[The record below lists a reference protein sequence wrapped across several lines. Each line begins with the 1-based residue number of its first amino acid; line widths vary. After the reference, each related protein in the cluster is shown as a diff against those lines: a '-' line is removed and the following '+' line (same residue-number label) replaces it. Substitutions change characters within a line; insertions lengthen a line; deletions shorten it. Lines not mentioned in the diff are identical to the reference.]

1 MREFLSGTEIEIKK
15 AAAALKDGNLVA
27 FPTETVYGL
36 GADATNHRAVSRIY
50 SVKGRPTNHP
60 LIVHIAS
67 SKSLQTWTTDI
78 PIYASMLANEFWP
91 GPMTLILKRNDL
103 AKDFITGGQEGI
115 GVRVP
120 AHPIALSLLREFE
133 ILGGKGIAA
142 PSANRFGAVSPTTAI
157 AVESELG
164 IFLNQK
170 DLIIDGGQS
179 IIGVESTI
187 IDCTDSIPVIIRP
200 GAVTGEMIENLVGK
214 FSTTNS
220 NGIKAPGLMESHY
233 SPKAKV
239 KLGGFAGPGDGFLAL
254 ANVPTPLGACRLATP
269 EDIESYAKILYIAL
283 RLADQQGLNKIIAM
297 PPEGSGLAEAIR
309 DRLTKASKG

>member
-1 MREFLSGTEIEIKK
+1 MREFLNGAEFEIKK

-36 GADATNHRAVSRIY
+36 GADATNHGAVSRIY

-67 SKSLQTWTTDI
+67 TKSLQNWTTDI
-78 PIYASMLANEFWP
+78 PKYASMLAKEFWP

-170 DLIIDGGQS
+170 DLIIYGGQ
-179 IIGVESTI
+179 
-187 IDCTDSIPVIIRP
+187 
-200 GAVTGEMIENLVGK
+200 
-214 FSTTNS
+214 
-220 NGIKAPGLMESHY
+220 
-233 SPKAKV
+233 
-239 KLGGFAGPGDGFLAL
+239 
-254 ANVPTPLGACRLATP
+254 
-269 EDIESYAKILYIAL
+269 
-283 RLADQQGLNKIIAM
+283 
-297 PPEGSGLAEAIR
+297 
-309 DRLTKASKG
+309 